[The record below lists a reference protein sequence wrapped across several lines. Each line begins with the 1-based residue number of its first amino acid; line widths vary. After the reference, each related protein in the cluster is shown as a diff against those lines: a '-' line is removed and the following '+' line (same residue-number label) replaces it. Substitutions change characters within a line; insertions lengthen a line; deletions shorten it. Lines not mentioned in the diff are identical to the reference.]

1 MSRALPE
8 PFHREMSLR
17 PHSNEFL
24 AVLVFAV
31 AIALAAIGMTRG
43 TRAAVPN
50 TVAQWDKIAEDAVVR
65 SGAFQ
70 NEGLIY
76 MAYVSAA
83 VYNAVVAIEGGYQ
96 PYGQGVSAPVGA
108 STDAAVIEA
117 TYRSL
122 VNYFPTQAPL
132 LDPLYET
139 ALAAILDGQSKTDGQ
154 WVGEGRREPDHHHA
168 DVRRTDDADRDDVP
182 LPHQES
188 GSGCL
193 ASDTAGIR
201 RAANAMGRQRD
212 ALRAS
217 GRRPVPAGRTAF
229 AAERR
234 LGRGFQ

>member
-83 VYNAVVAIEGGYQ
+83 VYNAVVA
-96 PYGQGVSAPVGA
+96 SR
-108 STDAAVIEA
+108 EA
-117 TYRSL
+117 IS
-122 VNYFPTQAPL
+122 
-132 LDPLYET
+132 
-139 ALAAILDGQSKTDGQ
+139 
-154 WVGEGRREPDHHHA
+154 
-168 DVRRTDDADRDDVP
+168 
-182 LPHQES
+182 
-188 GSGCL
+188 
-193 ASDTAGIR
+193 
-201 RAANAMGRQRD
+201 
-212 ALRAS
+212 
-217 GRRPVPAGRTAF
+217 RTAK
-229 AAERR
+229 A
-234 LGRGFQ
+234 